1 MKDQRIL
8 LGMSGGMDSACAV
21 DLLKDEGY
29 EVCGAV
35 LAMHGYS
42 DTEGAYDAARSLGIN
57 IVTVN
62 CAADF
67 EHEVCSP
74 FCREYAAGR
83 TPNPCIICNDKV
95 KFAKLLSEADRQGIE
110 KIATGHYAGIE
121 RLENGRYCVT
131 KAADEKKDQ
140 SYMLWRLSQETLAR
154 TVFPLWGHKKTD
166 LREKARER
174 GLSSADKPES
184 QEICFIPDGN
194 YAAYIENALQT
205 TFPEGDICD
214 ESGKAIGRHKGLVR
228 YTVGQRKGIG
238 AYGKPMFV
246 KRIDPENNRLI
257 LGAAGEEY
265 ESTLEVDGLIFSGA
279 EPFEGE
285 LRCTVKLRYR
295 APDVPCT
302 VTVKDGVARVALD
315 APARAITPG
324 QSAVFY
330 KDGRILFGGFIR

>member
-67 EHEVCSP
+67 EHEVCGP

-83 TPNPCIICNDKV
+83 TPNPCIICNEKV
-95 KFAKLLSEADRQGIE
+95 KFAKLLEEADRQGI
-110 KIATGHYAGIE
+110 KMIATGHYAGIE

-140 SYMLWRLSQETLAR
+140 SYMLWRLSQDVLSHLILPLANEEKSS
-154 TVFPLWGHKKTD
+154 V
-166 LREKARER
+166 REDARRE
-174 GLSSADKPES
+174 GIVSADREES
-184 QEICFIPDGN
+184 QEICFI
-194 YAAYIENALQT
+194 
-205 TFPEGDICD
+205 
-214 ESGKAIGRHKGLVR
+214 
-228 YTVGQRKGIG
+228 
-238 AYGKPMFV
+238 
-246 KRIDPENNRLI
+246 
-257 LGAAGEEY
+257 
-265 ESTLEVDGLIFSGA
+265 
-279 EPFEGE
+279 
-285 LRCTVKLRYR
+285 LRNHPTE
-295 APDVPCT
+295 
-302 VTVKDGVARVALD
+302 
-315 APARAITPG
+315 
-324 QSAVFY
+324 
-330 KDGRILFGGFIR
+330 